1 MKRLLFLPTAFLA
14 AGCLGSGDF
23 SVRNTLDFDFNVH
36 GLEWFGGVADVPA
49 AQVADVGLIADLRSL
64 PSPLNTTLVGLY
76 LSGTTVGGDLFMFQK
91 KHWSGLTAGAT
102 YTISLQV
109 EFASNYHAGCTTGPG
124 PVAFI
129 KMGATATEP
138 LAIADQQGI
147 LRMNID
153 KGAGINPGGF
163 VQLGDIRNTITGCT
177 APSTFGPRTTT
188 IITQPTPLIT
198 DTEGG
203 FWTFIG
209 VQSTFAGTAEL
220 HLLGMRLVVEG
231 TN

>member
-1 MKRLLFLPTAFLA
+1 MKRLLVLPTAFLA

-23 SVRNTLDFDFNVH
+23 TVRNTLDFDFNVH

-49 AQVADVGLIADLRSL
+49 AQVGDVGLITDLRAL

-76 LSGTTVGGDLFMFQK
+76 LSGSAVGGDLFMFQK
-91 KHWSGLTAGAT
+91 KHWSGLTPGAT
-102 YTISLQV
+102 YNISLQL

-138 LAIADQQGI
+138 LAVADQQGI

-153 KGAGINPGGF
+153 KGAGSNPGGF
-163 VQLGDIRNTITGCT
+163 VQLGDLRNTIAGCT
-177 APSTFGPRTTT
+177 APSTFGPRTTG
-188 IITQPTPLIT
+188 IATQSTSLVT
-198 DTEGG
+198 DEEGG

-209 VQSTFAGTAEL
+209 VQSTFAGAAEI
-220 HLLGMRLVVEG
+220 HLLGMRLIVEG
-231 TN
+231 N